1 MKYSNIGG
9 QAVMEGVMM
18 RNSEKWAV
26 AVRTADKQIT
36 VKTGIYKGVI
46 PFKSVGKI
54 PILRGVC
61 SFIDS
66 LYLGMKT
73 LMFSADLFAEE
84 SEKELE
90 ERLSDEKKKAEKKAA
105 KLRAAGKSEQADHL
119 LEEAQKKAD
128 EERKKLKEREASG
141 NGKSSDSDNS
151 LLLTLTLIFSLAV
164 SIALFIMLPYFLSRA
179 LRTVTSS
186 ESLISVSEAILRM
199 LIFFGYLLLISRMKD
214 IQRTFMYHGAEH
226 KCINCIEHGLEL
238 NVENVRKS
246 SRQHK
251 RCGTSFLLIVMVV
264 SVIFFFFIRTS
275 DPVMRIVIRVL
286 LSPVIAGVSFE
297 FIRLAGRYDNKCV
310 NILSKPGLLL
320 QKLTTKEPD
329 DEQIKVGIAS
339 VEAVFNWKKYL
350 NENFD
355 AGYVLTEA
363 DEPHER
369 DDLYTIRRE
378 DDPADGTTDAESS
391 QNQNL

>member
-46 PFKSVGKI
+46 PFKSVGRI

-105 KLRAAGKSEQADHL
+105 KLRAAGKSEQADRL
-119 LEEAQKKAD
+119 LEAAQKKAD

-164 SIALFIMLPYFLSRA
+164 SIALFMMLPYFLSRA

-199 LIFFGYLLLISRMKD
+199 LIFFGYLLLIQQASLGYSPHRN
-214 IQRTFMYHGAEH
+214 QP
-226 KCINCIEHGLEL
+226 
-238 NVENVRKS
+238 
-246 SRQHK
+246 
-251 RCGTSFLLIVMVV
+251 
-264 SVIFFFFIRTS
+264 S
-275 DPVMRIVIRVL
+275 DH
-286 LSPVIAGVSFE
+286 
-297 FIRLAGRYDNKCV
+297 
-310 NILSKPGLLL
+310 
-320 QKLTTKEPD
+320 
-329 DEQIKVGIAS
+329 DEEQLHLRS
-339 VEAVFNWKKYL
+339 
-350 NENFD
+350 
-355 AGYVLTEA
+355 
-363 DEPHER
+363 
-369 DDLYTIRRE
+369 
-378 DDPADGTTDAESS
+378 
-391 QNQNL
+391 

>member
-18 RNSEKWAV
+18 RNGEKWAV

-36 VKTGIYKGVI
+36 VKTGVYRGVI
-46 PFKSVGKI
+46 KNKSLQKL
-54 PILRGVC
+54 PIIRGVC

-66 LYLGMKT
+66 MYLGMKS

-90 ERLSDEKKKAEKKAA
+90 ERLQDEKKKAEKKAS
-105 KLRAAGKSEQADHL
+105 KLRAAGKAEEADRL
-119 LEEAQKKAD
+119 LEKAEKNAE
-128 EERKKLKEREASG
+128 EERRKLKEREQAG
-141 NGKSSDSDNS
+141 NGKSKDSDNS
-151 LLLTLTLIFSLAV
+151 ILLTVTLIFSLAF
-164 SIALFIMLPYFLSRA
+164 SIALFMMLPYFLSRV
-179 LRTVTSS
+179 LRTVTSN
-186 ESLISVSEAILRM
+186 ESLISVCEALLRM
-199 LIFFGYLLLISRMKD
+199 VIFFGYLLIISRMKD

-264 SVIFFFFIRTS
+264 SVIFFLFIRTPN
-275 DPVMRIVIRVL
+275 PVWRIVIRIL
-286 LSPVIAGVSFE
+286 LIPVIAGVSFE
-297 FIRLAGRYDNKCV
+297 FIRLAGKYDNKCV
-310 NILSKPGLLL
+310 DILSKPGLML
-320 QKLTTKEPD
+320 QKLTTNEPD
-329 DEQIKVGIAS
+329 DDQIEVGIAS

-355 AGYVLTEA
+355 AHYELTEA
-363 DEPHER
+363 DEPHGSDEI
-369 DDLYTIRRE
+369 YTIK
-378 DDPADGTTDAESS
+378 
-391 QNQNL
+391 

>member
-18 RNSEKWAV
+18 RNAEKWAV
-26 AVRTADKQIT
+26 AVRTADRQIT
-36 VKTGIYKGVI
+36 VKTGEYRGVI
-46 PFKSVGKI
+46 PWKGVNKI

-90 ERLSDEKKKAEKKAA
+90 ERLADEKKKAEKKAE
-105 KLRAAGKSEQADHL
+105 KFRSAGKEQQAQEL
-119 LEEAQKKAD
+119 LEKTEKNAAK
-128 EERKKLKEREASG
+128 EREKLKEREDSG
-141 NGKSSDSDNS
+141 NGKSSDSNNS
-151 LLLTLTLIFSLAV
+151 VLLTFTLIFSLAV
-164 SIALFIMLPYFLSRA
+164 SIALFMMLPYFLSRA
-179 LRTVTSS
+179 LRLVTSS
-186 ESLISVSEAILRM
+186 ESLISVCEAILRM
-199 LIFFGYLLLISRMKD
+199 AIFFGYLLLISRMKD

-226 KCINCIEHGLEL
+226 KCINCIEHGLAL

-275 DPVMRIVIRVL
+275 NPGLRIVIRIL
-286 LSPVIAGVSFE
+286 LIPVIAGVSFE
-297 FIRLAGRYDNKCV
+297 FIRIAGRSDNKCV
-310 NILSKPGLLL
+310 NFLSKPGMLL
-320 QKLTTKEPD
+320 QRLTTREPD
-329 DEQIKVGIAS
+329 DDQIEVGIAS

-350 NENFD
+350 NENFG
-355 AGYVLTEA
+355 ASYELNEA
-363 DEPHER
+363 DEPR
-369 DDLYTIRRE
+369 PSDDLYTIR
-378 DDPADGTTDAESS
+378 
-391 QNQNL
+391 